1 MSYPRKPQLPLTH
14 QTICLFYLAMMAIT
28 RKEIEA
34 RARELGVKQKAIEK
48 WRLRGIPPKW
58 QLKLMSAYSD
68 IKLEHLTQ

>member
-1 MSYPRKPQLPLTH
+1 
-14 QTICLFYLAMMAIT
+14 MMAIT